1 MYESFSPCSLNY
13 VEQNNKVI
21 HHSATEPGDD
31 KRVKSMIHENRI
43 ADMPLS
49 TSTLVW
55 QRCLPGTF
63 LPRVSSLKDRVQLL
77 KRPPLRFDKEEVD
90 EHKLEQVPEYE
101 EDVATRE

>member
-1 MYESFSPCSLNY
+1 MCESFSPCSLKY

-43 ADMPLS
+43 ADIPLS

-63 LPRVSSLKDRVQLL
+63 LSRVSSFKDRVQLL
-77 KRPPLRFDKEEVD
+77 KRPSLRFNKEEID
-90 EHKLEQVPEYE
+90 KHKLEQVPEYE
-101 EDVATRE
+101 EDVAMGE